1 MRKRSVA
8 ASSVLD
14 QIVLIATSP
23 APALSCRITA
33 YTSLCRQIQ
42 CPSHYCIETRF
53 VKPPCD

>member
-23 APALSCRITA
+23 ARSQLSYNRLRFPLPSDSMPFALLHRNTLRETA
-33 YTSLCRQIQ
+33 
-42 CPSHYCIETRF
+42 
-53 VKPPCD
+53 V